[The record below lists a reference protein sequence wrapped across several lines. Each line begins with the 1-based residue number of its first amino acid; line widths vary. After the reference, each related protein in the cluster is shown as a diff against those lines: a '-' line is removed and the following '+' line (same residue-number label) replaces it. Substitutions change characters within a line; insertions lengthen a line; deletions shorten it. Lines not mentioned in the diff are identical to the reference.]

1 MVRRLVTLAMIAGI
15 AGCAPRDRSE
25 NSAICGITMLASATR
40 IIEQL
45 NQVESA
51 LSEAPEELLQD
62 RFPARV
68 IGYGTTAAVASPA
81 DEGGVAAMYTGE
93 GFPAEPGFG
102 VALVDD
108 SSEVFRGVLIWDKE
122 PPPAQYPTIGTIGD
136 NNVTMPLIAVLINW
150 ESVNSE
156 RCPLFAPLDSAA
168 Q

>member
-1 MVRRLVTLAMIAGI
+1 MLRRLVTLAVLAGTM
-15 AGCAPRDRSE
+15 ACAPRDRSE

-40 IIEQL
+40 ILEQL

-51 LSEAPEELLQD
+51 LSEAPEGLLSGP
-62 RFPARV
+62 FAARV
-68 IGYGTTAAVASPA
+68 IGYGTTAAVANLA
-81 DEGGVAAMYTGE
+81 DSGRVAARYSGE
-93 GFPAEPGFG
+93 GFPTQPGFG

-108 SSEVFRGVLIWDKE
+108 SSEVFRGVLVWDKE
-122 PPPAQYPTIGTIGD
+122 PPPAEYPTIGTIGD
-136 NNVTMPLIAVLINW
+136 SSVTMPLIAVLINW

>member
-1 MVRRLVTLAMIAGI
+1 MSRRLVTLALLAGI
-15 AGCAPRDRSE
+15 AGCAPRNRSE

-40 IIEQL
+40 IIDQL
-45 NQVESA
+45 TVVQFA
-51 LSEAPEELLQD
+51 LSEAPEELLEG

-68 IGYGTTAAVASPA
+68 IGYGTTAAAASPA
-81 DEGGVAAMYTGE
+81 EDGGVAAVYTGE
-93 GFPAEPGFG
+93 GFPTRPGFG
-102 VALVDD
+102 VALIDD

-122 PPPAQYPTIGTIGD
+122 PPPDDYPTIGTISD
-136 NNVTMPLIAVLINW
+136 SSVTMPLISVLINW

>member
-1 MVRRLVTLAMIAGI
+1 MLRPIVTFAVLAGI

-40 IIEQL
+40 VLEQL

-51 LSEAPEELLQD
+51 LSVAPEGLLED
-62 RFPARV
+62 RFAARV

-81 DEGGVAAMYTGE
+81 DSGRVAARYTGE
-93 GFPAEPGFG
+93 GFPTKPGFG

-108 SSEVFRGVLIWDKE
+108 SSEVFRGVLVWDKE

-136 NNVTMPLIAVLINW
+136 SSGTMPLIAVLINW